1 MDQGI
6 YPAGQISADPAAW
19 VASEMARC
27 GLSKADVAHGLGVTA
42 MAVGHWLSGSRRPS
56 LASVLGLLGMFGY
69 EVVVRR
75 V

>member
-1 MDQGI
+1 MGSGI
-6 YPAGQISADPAAW
+6 YPMQHIVADPAAW
-19 VASEMARC
+19 AASEMARC
-27 GLSKADVAHGLGVTA
+27 GLTRADVARGLGVTA
-42 MAVGHWLSGSRRPS
+42 RAVGHWLSGSRRPS

>member
-27 GLSKADVAHGLGVTA
+27 GLSKADVAHGLGVTVK
-42 MAVGHWLSGSRRPS
+42 AVEHWLGGKRRPS
-56 LASVLGLLGMFGY
+56 LASAIGLLGLFGY
-69 EVVVRR
+69 GVEVRR